1 MALTFVYQP
10 TSGPLSGSS
19 FEAQTIAFFE
29 SLQNNL
35 QGQITAISASI
46 NQITLDIKSLRD
58 LISANTASI
67 NALQDRCEVI
77 ESDIAQNTQD
87 ISKLRSDL
95 SDLTSTV
102 SGNSSRIGQLEVRMD
117 AVEEKNDG
125 QAADLSQLNT
135 RMQIAEDSIKYLRD
149 LTSEHT
155 SQISSL
161 SSRISNL
168 PDGVTITMDE
178 DGHLHCQDVAI
189 AGVLEDLASASGLI
203 GQAKGMAEVS
213 TSYDEEGYEEEVT
226 TYTNIDTDVF
236 DLLLAEPGIEGTGTM
251 PPETDSSWYVR
262 QYFSERSG
270 TGARKQIAWGTT
282 TNRSYVRM
290 YSGSGWTDWIEVPY
304 IEQIEAITD
313 ENTQQN
319 ERLNAVEQL
328 NTEQDNRLSSIE
340 KLNTTQDERLDAVE
354 AKNTEQDGRLD
365 SIEAENEE
373 QNSRLDSIDTK
384 DTEQDSRLTQIETKN
399 TEQDERLE
407 ALETTTSEHTTDIS
421 DLTTRVTAL
430 ESSSSDQGSDISSI
444 QSALEELT
452 TTVEGNTS
460 SISDLTTTTTEQGTS
475 ITNLQ
480 NSLESLET
488 TVSGQATSI
497 SSLTSEIEA
506 LQTQISKLD
515 PLPDGLIAL
524 VDSDTAPDGFA
535 LCDGSNGTPNLSGYV
550 SGTLN
555 YIQKAQ

>member
-29 SLQNNL
+29 SLQNSL

-58 LISANTASI
+58 LISANTESI

-77 ESDIAQNTQD
+77 ESDIVQNTQD

-102 SGNSSRIGQLEVRMD
+102 TSNSSRIGQLEVRMD

-178 DGHLHCQDVAI
+178 DGQLHCQDVAI

-319 ERLNAVEQL
+319 ERLNAIEQL

-340 KLNTTQDERLDAVE
+340 KLNSEQDQRLDAVE
-354 AKNTEQDGRLD
+354 SKNAEQD
-365 SIEAENEE
+365 
-373 QNSRLDSIDTK
+373 SRLDSIDTK

-407 ALETTTSEHTTDIS
+407 
-421 DLTTRVTAL
+421 AL

-497 SSLTSEIEA
+497 SSLTSEIED
-506 LQTQISKLD
+506 LQTQISELD

-550 SGTLN
+550 SGSLN
-555 YIQKAQ
+555 YVQKAQ